1 MFLIYRGLNV
11 ASIRSLVPLI
21 FSTQIV
27 VSVGLTGWLSFEN
40 GQKAV
45 NEMTIRLR
53 SQVAERIDDHLYSYL
68 AKPKLV
74 VDINVNQI
82 EAGFYDANDLMEPQ
96 QLKHLER
103 FLWKKIALFNS
114 ISSILIANEKEQFI
128 EIEKQNDGSR
138 VIKLADG
145 GKEKKLNIYAINN
158 RGDRATLLKSRS
170 GYYPR
175 QRPYYKAAVRNGSG
189 WSEVYAT
196 FSDRSRLTITA
207 VQPIYDSQKKL
218 LGVVGADLSLEQ
230 ISQFLQNIKISPSGR
245 AFIMEPS
252 GELVGSSNTE
262 PIIVP
267 GENGAVKQLKAIDS
281 TDALIRTTARH
292 LQQHFGNFRIDK
304 DAKLEFQ
311 EEEGRNF
318 IEVRSLEQFGLKWV
332 IVVVIPEKDFMNDI
346 EANNRHA
353 LLLCLAL
360 LLVAILVGLRTSRWL
375 IRPILTLSAVA
386 SAMEREDYGECIGVK
401 LLEKDAKRQD
411 EFGQLARIF
420 QKTLRDVR
428 VRAESLKAQIDH
440 LKVEIDRDKKEQ
452 QVKAITETEFF
463 KDLKSKAGV
472 MRQKRTQMRVED
484 SKTQILQD
492 SSNRATAKT
501 DTNIQTSL

>member
-1 MFLIYRGLNV
+1 V

-74 VDINVNQI
+74 VDTNVNQI
-82 EAGFYDANDLMEPQ
+82 EAGFFDVKDLMAPQ
-96 QLKHLER
+96 QLPHLER
-103 FLWKKIALFNS
+103 FLWKEIALFNS
-114 ISSILIANEKEQFI
+114 ISSILIANEKDQFI
-128 EIEKQNDGSR
+128 EVERQNDGSR
-138 VIKLADG
+138 VMKRADG
-145 GKEKKLNIYAINN
+145 GKEKKLNIYATND
-158 RGDRATLLKSRS
+158 RGDLTKLLKSRS

-175 QRPYYKAAVRNGSG
+175 QRPYYKGAIRSGASG
-189 WSEVYAT
+189 WSEVYST
-196 FSDRSRLTITA
+196 FSDRNRLTITA
-207 VQPIYDSQKKL
+207 VQPIYDSQNKL
-218 LGVVGADLSLEQ
+218 LGVMGADLSLEQ
-230 ISQFLQNIKISPSGR
+230 ISQFLQKIEISPSGR

-252 GELVGSSNTE
+252 GDLIGSSSAE
-262 PIIVP
+262 PIVVQ

-281 TDALIRTTARH
+281 TDELIRNTARH
-292 LQQHFGNFRIDK
+292 LQQHFGSSRINK
-304 DAKLEFQ
+304 DTKLEFQ

-318 IEVRSLEQFGLKWV
+318 IEVRSLEQFGLNWV
-332 IVVVIPEKDFMNDI
+332 IVVVIPEKDFMNEI

-386 SAMEREDYGECIGVK
+386 SAMEREDYGEGIGEK

-420 QKTLRDVR
+420 QKTLQEVR
-428 VRAESLKAQIDH
+428 SRAESLKAQIDH

-463 KDLKSKAGV
+463 KDLKSKAGA
-472 MRQKRTQMRVED
+472 MRQKRTQMRTED
-484 SKTQILQD
+484 STEPANLSVQSIPNPKSKI
-492 SSNRATAKT
+492 
-501 DTNIQTSL
+501 

>member
-1 MFLIYRGLNV
+1 V
-11 ASIRSLVPLI
+11 ASIRAIVPLI
-21 FSTQIV
+21 FSTQII

-74 VDINVNQI
+74 VDTNVDQI
-82 EAGFYDANDLMEPQ
+82 EAGFFDIKDLMAPQ

-103 FLWKKIALFNS
+103 FLWKKITLFNS
-114 ISSILIANEKEQFI
+114 ISSILIANEKDQFI
-128 EIEKQNDGSR
+128 EVERQNDGSR

-145 GKEKKLNIYAINN
+145 DKEKKLNIYASNN
-158 RGDRATLLKSRS
+158 RGGRTALLKTRS

-175 QRPYYKAAVRNGSG
+175 QRPYYKSAVEKGGSG
-189 WSEVYAT
+189 WSEVYST
-196 FSDRSRLTITA
+196 FSDRNRLTITA
-207 VQPIYDSQKKL
+207 VKPIYDSQQKL

-230 ISQFLQNIKISPSGR
+230 ISQFLQNLKISPSGR

-252 GELVGSSNTE
+252 GELVGSSSLE

-267 GENGAVKQLKAIDS
+267 GENGAVKQLKAINS
-281 TDALIRTTARH
+281 TDELIRNTARH
-292 LQQHFGNFRIDK
+292 LQQHFGSFRINK

-311 EEEGRNF
+311 EEEGRDF
-318 IEVRSLEQFGLKWV
+318 IEVRSLEQFGLNWV
-332 IVVVIPEKDFMNDI
+332 IVVVIPEKDFMNEI

-360 LLVAILVGLRTSRWL
+360 LLVAILIGLRTSRWL

-386 SAMEREDYGECIGVK
+386 SAMEREDYGENIGVK
-401 LLEKDAKRQD
+401 LLEKDTKRQD

-420 QKTLRDVR
+420 QKTLHEVR

-440 LKVEIDRDKKEQ
+440 LKVDIDREQKAQ

-472 MRQKRTQMRVED
+472 MRQKRTQMRTED
-484 SKTQILQD
+484 STTQN
-492 SSNRATAKT
+492 SSKFKV
-501 DTNIQTSL
+501 

>member
-1 MFLIYRGLNV
+1 V

-21 FSTQIV
+21 FSTQII

-68 AKPKLV
+68 AKPALV

-82 EAGFYDANDLMEPQ
+82 EAGFFDAENLMNPE

-103 FLWKKIALFNS
+103 FLWKKITLFNS
-114 ISSILIANEKEQFI
+114 VSAILIANEKGQFI
-128 EIEKQNDGSR
+128 EVEQENDESR
-138 VIKLADG
+138 VMKLADG
-145 GKEKKLNIYAINN
+145 GKEKKLDVYAIDS
-158 RGDRATLLKSRS
+158 RGNHAKLIRSRS
-170 GYYPR
+170 GYDPR
-175 QRPYYKAAVRNGSG
+175 QRPYYKAAVRDKSD
-189 WSEVYAT
+189 WSEIYAT
-196 FSDRSRLTITA
+196 FSDRNRLTITA
-207 VQPIYDSQKKL
+207 VQPVYNSQNKL

-230 ISQFLQNIKISPSGR
+230 ISKFLRNLKISPSGR

-252 GELVGSSNTE
+252 GDLVGSSSSE
-262 PIIVP
+262 PIVVR
-267 GENGAVKQLKAIDS
+267 GENGAVKQLKAVDS
-281 TDALIRTTARH
+281 TDKLIQTTSRH
-292 LQQHFGNFRIDK
+292 LQQHFGNFRINK
-304 DAKLEFQ
+304 DTKIEFQ

-318 IEVRSLEQFGLKWV
+318 IEVRSLEQFGLNWL

-386 SAMEREDYGECIGVK
+386 SAMEREDYGEGIAVK
-401 LLEKDAKRQD
+401 LLEKDTKRQD

-420 QKTLRDVR
+420 QKTLHEVR

-440 LKVEIDRDKKEQ
+440 LKVDIDREQKAQ

-472 MRQKRTQMRVED
+472 MRQKRTQN
-484 SKTQILQD
+484 
-492 SSNRATAKT
+492 SSNFKVRPK
-501 DTNIQTSL
+501 DGLRQQSSKSFYPKSKDVN

>member
-1 MFLIYRGLNV
+1 M

-21 FSTQIV
+21 FSTQII

-68 AKPKLV
+68 VKPKLV

-82 EAGFYDANDLMEPQ
+82 EAGFFDAENLMNPE

-103 FLWKKIALFNS
+103 FLWKKITLFNS
-114 ISSILIANEKEQFI
+114 VSAILIANEKGQFI
-128 EIEKQNDGSR
+128 EVEQENDGIR
-138 VIKLADG
+138 VMKLADG
-145 GKEKKLNIYAINN
+145 GKEKKLDVYAIDS
-158 RGDRATLLKSRS
+158 RGNHAKLLRSRS
-170 GYYPR
+170 GYDPR
-175 QRPYYKAAVRNGSG
+175 QRPYYKAAVQPGGSG
-189 WSEVYAT
+189 WSEIYAT
-196 FSDRSRLTITA
+196 FSDRNRLTITA
-207 VQPIYDSQKKL
+207 VQPVYDSQEKL
-218 LGVVGADLSLEQ
+218 LGVVGTDLSLEQ
-230 ISQFLQNIKISPSGR
+230 ISQFLQKIEISPSGR

-252 GELVGSSNTE
+252 GDLVGSSSVE
-262 PIIVP
+262 PIVVK
-267 GENGAVKQLKAIDS
+267 GSNGAVKQLKAIDS
-281 TDALIRTTARH
+281 NDPLIRTTARH
-292 LQQHFGNFRIDK
+292 LQQHFGNFRINK
-304 DAKLEFQ
+304 DTKIEFQ

-318 IEVRSLEQFGLKWV
+318 IEVRSLEQFGLNWL

-386 SAMEREDYGECIGVK
+386 SAMEREDYGEGIAVK
-401 LLEKDAKRQD
+401 LLEKDTKRQD

-420 QKTLRDVR
+420 QKTLHEVR

-440 LKVEIDRDKKEQ
+440 LKVDIDPEQKAQ

-472 MRQKRTQMRVED
+472 MRQKRTQIRTED
-484 SKTQILQD
+484 NTKPANRSVQSIPNPKSKIE
-492 SSNRATAKT
+492 
-501 DTNIQTSL
+501 